1 MRTADSSPATPPR
14 FLVDVGDGQGLV
26 AFASVRLP
34 DVFATGGPGS
44 EPLVL
49 RRAVSRDFGLY
60 RWWDAF
66 RRNAHSA
73 PRTVTVQL
81 HDADGAP
88 QLQWVFYEASPVSL
102 GYSPLDAAA
111 TDAPVLEILSLA
123 FERFELL

>member
-1 MRTADSSPATPPR
+1 MSIAENSTVGPPR
-14 FLVDVGDGQGLV
+14 FLVDVGDGQGYLP
-26 AFASVRLP
+26 FASVQLP

-66 RRNAHSA
+66 RRNPHSA

-81 HDADGAP
+81 HDAAGAP
-88 QLQWVFYEASPVSL
+88 LLQWVFFEASPVAL
-102 GYSPLDAAA
+102 GYSPLDASAQG
-111 TDAPVLEILSLA
+111 APVLEILSLA

>member
-1 MRTADSSPATPPR
+1 MSDDGSGSATPPQ
-14 FLVDVGDGQGLV
+14 FLVDVGDGQGFV
-26 AFASVRLP
+26 VFASVRLP

-66 RRNAHSA
+66 RRNPHSA

-88 QLQWVFYEASPVSL
+88 
-102 GYSPLDAAA
+102 
-111 TDAPVLEILSLA
+111 
-123 FERFELL
+123 LLH